1 MKTKL
6 IIFAAVLLATTG
18 IAFAAIHHYGFILS
32 CGKEAYYWA
41 DHELSST
48 EKSLINLKMSTAP
61 RKQSITTSL
70 SWKMPIAHNTLP

>member
-6 IIFAAVLLATTG
+6 IILAAVLLATTG

-48 EKSLINLKMSTAP
+48 ELLK
-61 RKQSITTSL
+61 ITNQLENEHCAKKTIDNNEPL
-70 SWKMPIAHNTLP
+70 LEDVNRP